1 MRRFWIVLLAIA
13 LMVPSALAQ
22 SAAVNVGDWDVDSYA
37 MLLNVETGELYT
49 AQQEWIRINRL
60 DGTSDDAPL
69 FAAMPA
75 VLTTA
80 GSEEDAPL
88 YALMDGQG
96 SCLTDAEY
104 SWLTYYPEDDV
115 VIGQLSDGTQRAL
128 SAGGERLLDRDYS
141 LIVPNGQGGWL
152 TAETEKFSY
161 GERWGELTLIAA
173 DGTQTATGISADAW
187 SVSGYSCGLCRVAAE
202 DGTFYLDA
210 SGREAFRLE
219 KGRDGYNFVDNTAV
233 FRTSDGMYGLLE
245 PSGAEAMPAKFTDLS
260 RIDCGDGSTVLLGV
274 RPDGTVE
281 MYDGVG
287 AELLLSVDMNDGDPE
302 DYYYTTQECPG
313 VFSISNNTLTE
324 LYTTSDERLSSNVQ
338 DGSTYLYCD
347 YAVVGAGETPQRMAR
362 RDGEWPLYESRLI
375 ALDGTPVGEAHRW
388 IDPEY
393 WADGHARCV
402 VTDYDVEQVDGEW
415 QEVDDTSRE
424 GVIDEN
430 GAVILDS
437 VYDTIDILSMDR
449 YWVRMGDDYALL
461 DGSGS
466 ALVKLSN
473 YSRLMD

>member
-1 MRRFWIVLLAIA
+1 MALLAMA

-60 DGTSDDAPL
+60 DGTPDDAPL

-128 SAGGERLLDRDYS
+128 SASGERLLDRDYS

-210 SGREAFRLE
+210 SGREAF
-219 KGRDGYNFVDNTAV
+219 
-233 FRTSDGMYGLLE
+233 
-245 PSGAEAMPAKFTDLS
+245 
-260 RIDCGDGSTVLLGV
+260 
-274 RPDGTVE
+274 
-281 MYDGVG
+281 
-287 AELLLSVDMNDGDPE
+287 
-302 DYYYTTQECPG
+302 
-313 VFSISNNTLTE
+313 
-324 LYTTSDERLSSNVQ
+324 
-338 DGSTYLYCD
+338 
-347 YAVVGAGETPQRMAR
+347 
-362 RDGEWPLYESRLI
+362 
-375 ALDGTPVGEAHRW
+375 PVGK
-388 IDPEY
+388 
-393 WADGHARCV
+393 GL
-402 VTDYDVEQVDGEW
+402 G
-415 QEVDDTSRE
+415 
-424 GVIDEN
+424 
-430 GAVILDS
+430 
-437 VYDTIDILSMDR
+437 
-449 YWVRMGDDYALL
+449 
-461 DGSGS
+461 
-466 ALVKLSN
+466 
-473 YSRLMD
+473 RL